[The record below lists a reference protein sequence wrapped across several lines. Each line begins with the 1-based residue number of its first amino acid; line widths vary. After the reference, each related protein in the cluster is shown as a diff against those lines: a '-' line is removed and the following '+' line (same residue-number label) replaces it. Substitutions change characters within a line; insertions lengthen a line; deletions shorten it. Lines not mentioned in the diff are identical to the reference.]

1 MYMENGSQYMGTKT
15 KLLKLCKAHVRKLKE
30 KKKVKLTPLDT
41 LKTKTL
47 NKYSTVCICFLFLPV
62 LLEITGCEWCHWAE
76 RLAASTWS
84 LSGWD
89 STLMG
94 LGGAIEE
101 DFKKKQKNKQYSAD
115 LSRMDLM
122 FTNYQP
128 ELKAGAAWKQS
139 AIC

>member
-1 MYMENGSQYMGTKT
+1 
-15 KLLKLCKAHVRKLKE
+15 
-30 KKKVKLTPLDT
+30 
-41 LKTKTL
+41 
-47 NKYSTVCICFLFLPV
+47 
-62 LLEITGCEWCHWAE
+62 
-76 RLAASTWS
+76 
-84 LSGWD
+84 
-89 STLMG
+89 MG

-101 DFKKKQKNKQYSAD
+101 DFKKKQQKKTNKQYSAD